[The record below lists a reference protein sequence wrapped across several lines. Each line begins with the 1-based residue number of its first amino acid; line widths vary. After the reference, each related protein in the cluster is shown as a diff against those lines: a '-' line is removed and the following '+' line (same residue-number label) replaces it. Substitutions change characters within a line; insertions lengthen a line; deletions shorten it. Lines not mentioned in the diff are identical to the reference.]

1 MIEGILT
8 VNLDPPYCGFHSHE
22 TGFSYLRSAECTVE
36 EIRAILIELGAISP
50 SQHWPMQ
57 ECFVRLTGTFSE
69 VQLAK
74 LGLWPMREHER
85 ERERECEL
93 ENQFGHRTVA

>member
-8 VNLDPPYCGFHSHE
+8 VNLDPPYCSFHSRE
-22 TGFSYLRSAECTVE
+22 TGFNYLRSAECTVE
-36 EIRAILIELGAISP
+36 EIRVILIELGAISA

-57 ECFVRLTGTFSE
+57 ECFVRLSGTFSE
-69 VQLAK
+69 VQLGN
-74 LGLWPMREHER
+74 LGLWPMRQHERQREHER
-85 ERERECEL
+85 